1 MGTGTEGHPYPSTVG
16 GECNHLGHDLGR
28 TRNCAL
34 NCYRNIY
41 KWMQTNTTGR
51 GGGECPDNCFNA
63 FLFCSGSIS
72 GHPGMRLF
80 FFLHGALGQ
89 STDLMHSYDFLMCH
103 GMLNRSKARATHTH
117 PYTLFYLSPRNEVR
131 EFSSELAMHSE
142 ICRGGGGDGD
152 SS

>member
-1 MGTGTEGHPYPSTVG
+1 MNANKYDRE
-16 GECNHLGHDLGR
+16 
-28 TRNCAL
+28 
-34 NCYRNIY
+34 
-41 KWMQTNTTGR
+41 

-63 FLFCSGSIS
+63 FLFRSGSIS

-117 PYTLFYLSPRNEVR
+117 TPSTSLPGMRCENSQVSWPCTQRSAEAEAETETAPSSSPWAFILDLTLGICGLFLA
-131 EFSSELAMHSE
+131 EL
-142 ICRGGGGDGD
+142 IK
-152 SS
+152 

>member
-1 MGTGTEGHPYPSTVG
+1 MNANKYDREG
-16 GECNHLGHDLGR
+16 GE
-28 TRNCAL
+28 
-34 NCYRNIY
+34 
-41 KWMQTNTTGR
+41 
-51 GGGECPDNCFNA
+51 ECPDNCFKA
-63 FLFCSGSIS
+63 FLFRSGSIS

-152 SS
+152 SSSLWAFILDLTLGICGLFLAELVK

>member
-1 MGTGTEGHPYPSTVG
+1 
-16 GECNHLGHDLGR
+16 
-28 TRNCAL
+28 
-34 NCYRNIY
+34 
-41 KWMQTNTTGR
+41 MQTNTTGR
-51 GGGECPDNCFNA
+51 GGESAPTIGLMHFFP
-63 FLFCSGSIS
+63 SGSIS
-72 GHPGMRLF
+72 GHPGMPLF

-117 PYTLFYLSPRNEVR
+117 TLYVSPRNEVR

-152 SS
+152 SSSPWAFILDLTLGICGLFLAELIK